1 MDICYITIVQLS
13 IIKVISYPDAKKLTI
28 SFISGIMFPV
38 EIPVNPFQS

>member
-13 IIKVISYPDAKKLTI
+13 IIKVISPDAKKLTI